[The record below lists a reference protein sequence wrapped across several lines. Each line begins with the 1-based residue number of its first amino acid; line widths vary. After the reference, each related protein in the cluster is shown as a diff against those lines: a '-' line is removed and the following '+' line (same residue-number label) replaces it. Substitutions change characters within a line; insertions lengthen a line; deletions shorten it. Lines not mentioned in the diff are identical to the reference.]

1 MPQRSVSPVAAR
13 EQLPADAFPLSA
25 AQRGIW
31 FAQHFAGDTPISIA
45 QYVELTG
52 PVDVELLAAVSRQAG
67 REFGTGYLRLIE
79 VDGLPYQVVDT
90 GIEHDLPVIDLRDAA
105 DPVAAAQEWMRA
117 EYSAPLDLLS
127 DRLGA
132 FAMLRLG
139 DEHWYWYQRIHH
151 IVLDGFGAVTMV
163 RRIAELYTAARTG
176 TQPPPSTAEDLRA
189 IVAADAAYRDSA
201 RFEADGAHWR
211 EHLAGMAEPVGLAG
225 RTAPVDAHPI
235 VAAGELPSATAE
247 LIDAVARAE
256 SSGVAPIVVAAFAA
270 YLAAAT
276 SAAEVTLSLPVSGR
290 TTAALRRSGGMVA
303 NVVPLR
309 LRVDPAITV
318 GALIRAAQG
327 ELTSALRRQR
337 YRQEDIVRDL
347 GWAVDEAASFGP
359 TVNLMMIDTRITLGE
374 VVGRTHV
381 LTSGLI
387 EDLFLNLYPG
397 VGGETTH
404 LDFQANPN
412 LYAPDELAGHHSRFL
427 DFLHGFLAAGTAAP
441 LRDVPVLNPTE
452 RAELLPARGPAGLPP
467 RTLPDL
473 LIAGA
478 TRDLDAIAVRAGDR
492 ALTYREVLAYASRVA
507 RLLIAQGAGPETA
520 VAVAIPRS
528 MESVL
533 ATWAVALTGAAFVP
547 IDPGLPADRIEH
559 MVGDSGVQ
567 AGVTVAAAR
576 PALPGHLTWLALDDP
591 ATAAIVADQDPATVT
606 AADRRAPAHPDQP
619 AYLIYTSGSTGLPK
633 AVVVP
638 HRGLANLAAGSGAAF
653 GVTAE
658 AVVAHAVSPSF
669 DISVEELLVTFAA
682 GATLAVVP
690 PHAYAGEEL
699 AEVLRAHEVTCLNVT
714 PAVVGSLDP
723 ASLPAVRT
731 VVVGGDACPPEL
743 VARWAG
749 RRLLNGYGPT
759 ETTVTATLSAPLS
772 PDGPVTIGSPATGMT
787 ALVLDPWLRPVPPGV
802 TGELYLGGPG
812 LARGYHRRNGLTASR
827 FVANPYAPGERMY
840 RTGDL
845 VRWRRAGERLELDYA
860 GRTDFQVKVR
870 GYRIEL
876 GEIDAALEH
885 RPEVEFALTIGA
897 TTPAGATALVSY
909 VVATPG
915 CEVQP
920 EALKAAVGETLPGYM
935 VPSVI
940 MVLDAV
946 PLTPVG
952 KVDRRALPAPDFG
965 ARPGVHRAPSTPREE
980 TLAGLFAEVLGL
992 DAVGVDENFFALGG
1006 DSIVSI
1012 QLVSR
1017 ARAAGLRFS
1026 ARDVFERKTVAA
1038 LAAVAADA
1046 ADTAVTELP
1055 GGGVGPIPITPIVAA
1070 MLAQGPTWHRY
1081 GQAALLA
1088 VPSDAD
1094 AAQLTNAVQ
1103 ALVDRHDILRSTLHE
1118 GDGWAWTAAAPGAVD
1133 AAALVE
1139 VIEVAEPEVPEQV
1152 VEAAL
1157 QAAADRLDPAAG
1169 PLARFVLLRPAAPA
1183 GTPLLWLVLHH
1194 LVVDGVSWRI
1204 LVPDLVTAWAGGE
1217 LEPVGTSFRRW
1228 AHATV
1233 EQAEARVGELP
1244 VWQAIAAVPD
1254 PPLGRRA
1261 ADPAVDV
1268 VATAGERRTT
1278 VPGAIA
1284 ATAVDVLPELFHCG
1298 ADDVLLAALAMAV
1311 ARWRGR
1317 TRTLFTMEG
1326 HGREESVLPGA
1337 DLARTVGW
1345 FTSVYPIALDLTGI
1359 DLADAFAGG
1368 PAAGAAIKAVKEQVR
1383 AIPDKG
1389 VGYGMLRYLNPA
1401 TAPVL
1406 AAGPTPQISVNYLG
1420 RATTDSDGSHW
1431 LPRRFAGTT
1440 DERAPLPAVVDINA
1454 ILGTAGLEITWTYAS
1469 GILDAAEVDELARHW
1484 ADALAA
1490 LAAHAERPGAG
1501 GHTPSDFPL
1510 TTVTQEQLVR
1520 WEREYPNLAQV
1531 WPLSPLQYGLLFHA
1545 WYDTDTAD
1553 GYTVQTRL
1561 TLAGR
1566 VDGARLRAAA
1576 QVLVDRHENLRVAF
1590 VETPDGPR
1598 QLVLADAEVSWRDTD
1613 LTHLPPRERAREL
1626 DRVLAVDAGTR
1637 FDLARPPLIR
1647 FQLVRTDAD
1656 TYTLLMTNH
1665 HLVLDGWST
1674 PLLVRELLTV
1684 YIAAGLGAPVAD
1696 VLPPAP
1702 SYREF
1707 LAWLAEQRPADGN
1720 DSLTVWRRALT
1731 GVDAPTRAVP
1741 TLAGIRS
1748 TESGMVSVDL
1758 PATAVARLEATTR
1771 AAGAT
1776 VNVAVQAAWALLLT
1790 MLTGRTDVVFGGTVS
1805 GRPPQLPG
1813 VEEMVGLFINTLPVR
1828 VRLDPAETV
1837 GELLARVQ
1845 AEQAALLDHQ
1855 HVGLAAIHEAVG
1867 LPELF
1872 DTLTVFESY
1881 PVDREALSQSLDI
1894 AGMRVLDVAGTDATP
1909 YPLNLMVIP
1918 LHAVPGEP
1926 GDRLRLTI
1934 KFMADHLPEP
1944 AAARLLDRFV
1954 ALLEQIA
1961 ADPHRR
1967 VAAVQHCDRAELA
1980 ALAPV
1985 RGPASVPART
1995 LPEVLTA
2002 AAALDPDAVAVS
2014 AGTDSM
2020 TYRELDAWSNR
2031 FARVLLR
2038 RGVGAEVFVVLA
2050 LTRSVESVVA
2060 VWALAK
2066 TGAAFA
2072 PLDPNYP
2079 VERIEHILT
2088 DSEAPIG
2095 VTVRATGETLP
2106 GTIDWLLLD
2115 DLATIRRAMTVP
2127 DDPITDAERG
2137 GAIRLDQTAYLIYTS
2152 GSTGKPKAVL
2162 LSHRGI
2168 ADLVAAQHESLDLE
2182 PSARALQVA
2191 SPSFDASVFE
2201 LLTAHAVGGHLVLS
2215 PPEVYGGPE
2224 LERLLR
2230 DRRVSHAVI
2239 TPSVLATM
2247 DPRELPDL
2255 RVLAVAGEASGPE
2268 LTAQW
2273 AVGRRMLNLYGPT
2286 EFSIWATGPGE
2297 LRPGEPVTVG
2307 GPIRGAAVLVLDT
2320 WLRPVPMGVEGE
2332 LYLAG
2337 PAIARGYFN
2346 RFAMTAARFVANPWG
2361 APGERM
2367 YRTGDM
2373 VRWIEVPRDGR
2384 AVRELEY
2391 LGRSDF
2397 QVKIRGLRIELGEI
2411 DAVLAADDAVD
2422 YAATIG
2428 LPGPAGEP
2436 VLVSYVVPVPGR
2448 TPGELDAERLRSR
2461 VAGVLPGYMV
2471 PAHLVVLDEVPLT
2484 PVGKLDRKA
2493 LPVPDFTV
2501 SQRPYL
2507 APRTA
2512 VERAVAEVFAEVLG
2526 TERVSVDHSFFELG
2540 GNSLSAT
2547 KVVARVNAALNA
2559 TVALRDLFDAPTA
2572 AQLAARVVPAVDGPS
2587 GLPVLAPRLRPDRVP
2602 LSPAQQRMWVLNR
2615 LEPDSPAYNIAVA
2628 LRLTGVL
2635 DTAAMRRALAAV
2647 VRRHESLRTVYP
2659 ADAEGPRQVVVGVEV
2674 AAPEPAVQPIDD
2686 GAALRAA
2693 IAELACA
2700 GFDLTT
2706 DPPLRI
2712 GLFRLP
2718 VDAGAVP
2725 EHVIA
2730 LVVHHIS
2737 ADGASMA
2744 PLAADL
2750 MTAYA
2755 TETAGGTA
2763 ELPPLPVQYADY
2775 ALWHRELLGDE
2786 DDPTSRTAAQTA
2798 FWRETLVGAPESIE
2812 LAADRPRPAVPSLRG
2827 TDLPFTVDADL
2838 HRRLA
2843 ALAAATGVSLFMVVH
2858 AAFAVLLARL
2868 GSTRD
2873 VVLGT
2878 AVAGR
2883 GEPALDG
2890 MVGMFV
2896 NTLALRTEVDP
2907 DRSFRE
2913 LLGAVRERDL
2923 AAFAHAD
2930 VPFERLVQHLDP
2942 PRSTAHHPIFQVTLS
2957 LQNYTEP
2964 VLELPGLRITV
2975 EDLDRDATQF
2985 DLALDLREH
2994 TDGTDQAGIDAV
3006 LTYATDLFDPGTA
3019 EAMARRWVALLAT
3032 VAGNADVRV
3041 GDLDLLLP
3049 EERSRLVPAT
3059 DPRAAAATTTLPGL
3073 LARTAAA
3080 HPDRIALIAGET
3092 VLTYRELDRRA
3103 TDVARLLVAAGA
3115 GPETVVALGLPRGA
3129 DLWIGM
3135 WAAAKAG
3142 AAFLPVDPKHP
3153 SDRIE
3158 HMLTDSGA
3166 LLGLTVAA
3174 HRDRLPGSAHWLVL
3188 DTTAPAPASGD
3199 GRATPLPGT
3208 VHPDRPAWMIYTS
3221 GSTGIPKGVT
3231 VTHRGLADLV
3241 AAQRDLLRL
3250 DERARVLQVASPS
3263 FDASV
3268 FEALMAF
3275 GTGAACV
3282 VAPPDV
3288 FGGTALAELIAA
3300 EQVTHMVITPSALS
3314 TLEPESTPS
3323 VRVLA
3328 VAGEAVGAEVVR
3340 RWARGRTMLNLYG
3353 PTETTIW
3360 ATASAPLTPDAPV
3373 TIGGPVAGARAVV
3386 LDARLRPVPAGVAGE
3401 LYLAGPGLA
3410 RGYHG
3415 RADLNATRFVADPY
3429 GGAGERMYR
3438 TGDLVRWTRDGE
3450 LEYLGRTDFQVKVR
3464 GQRIELGEIDAV
3476 LTRAAGVDFA
3486 VTLGVAGPGGGTAL
3500 AAYVVPE
3507 PGADLDLTRLRAHAA
3522 ETLPGYMVPSAF
3534 VVLDAIP
3541 RNAVGKL
3548 DRAALPAPVF
3558 GGADTEYVA
3567 PATPTEQTLAALVA
3581 DLLGRDRVG
3590 TRDSFFALGGD
3601 SILAIQLVSRAKQE
3615 GITLT
3620 PLQVFEH
3627 RTVAALAAAAD
3638 DAGVAVVLEE
3648 LPGGG
3653 VGELPPT
3660 PIVRYMIERG
3670 GDFDRFAQTAVLE
3683 LPLGIT
3689 AEQLHTT
3696 LAAVVDRHDMLR
3708 ARLLRVDGDWRI
3720 VTGAPGTVDVAALV
3734 RRIEFPAD
3742 ADPVDL
3748 REFAVTELDAALN
3761 RLDPADGPVLQ
3772 FLWLDPVG
3780 TAGARPRTG
3789 RLVVV
3794 AHHLVI
3800 DGVSWRI
3807 LVPDLMAAWAQVSTG
3822 ATPVLAD
3829 TGTSMRRWAHALAE
3843 EAHSERRRAELP
3855 YWQQVVA
3862 GPDPG
3867 LAARDLDPAIDQA
3880 RTLTQVE
3887 VELPAELTTDL
3898 LTAVPAL
3905 VHGGAEDGLL
3915 TGLALAVRAWRARRG
3930 TDTADVLVRLEGHGR
3945 QEDVIPGADLSRTIG
3960 WFTSIYPVRLPVAVD
3975 VDAALAGGA
3984 ELGAAMRAVTHVM
3997 RAVPDKGLGFGMLRY
4012 LNSDTAPHL
4021 PQRLPGRI
4029 AFNYLGRYAAAD
4041 IPAGLEG
4048 LGWLPTDDLGE
4059 LPATEHPGVPLQA
4072 EVDVNAVVIDDRL
4085 RASFGFPATLLDR
4098 ADVAEL
4104 AESWV
4109 AALTALARF
4118 AHSPLGRE
4126 TAEAEQRHLA
4136 EQAAVTP
4143 GAGLGLD
4150 VLLPIRLGG
4159 DAPALFCVHPSSGM
4173 AWTYLGLADA
4183 LAPGRPIYGL
4193 QAPDLSGREPSPGSI
4208 EAFARRYLREIRAV
4222 QPDGP
4227 YHLLGWSYGGLIAHA
4242 MAAQL
4247 AAEGAEVGV
4256 LALLDADTADID
4268 GDSIEPLTAGTFVH
4282 TFGAVFGIED
4292 VPAAATAEQ
4301 AAELIAARMGGA
4313 AVVDA
4318 ATLERMAASYNASA
4332 RTRTGYRRPVFP
4344 GDAVYFHATM
4354 DSSEIFGPDGW
4365 RPYITGRLT
4374 CHDIEATH
4382 DELTAPHVLPRI
4394 ARLLDQHLGGTQ

>member
-441 LRDVPVLNPTE
+441 LRDVPVLNPAE

-1118 GDGWAWTAAAPGAVD
+1118 GDGWAWTVAAPGAVD

-1157 QAAADRLDPAAG
+1157 QAAADRLDPVAG
-1169 PLARFVLLRPAAPA
+1169 PLARFVLLRQAAPA

-1401 TAPVL
+1401 TAPEL

-1647 FQLVRTDAD
+1647 FQLVRTDVD

-1684 YIAAGLGAPVAD
+1684 YIAAGLGAPAAD

-1707 LAWLAEQRPADGN
+1707 LAWLAEQRPADGD
-1720 DSLTVWRRALT
+1720 DSLTVWRRALA
-1731 GVDAPTRAVP
+1731 GIDAPTRAVP

-1918 LHAVPGEP
+1918 LHAAPGEP

-1967 VAAVQHCDRAELA
+1967 VAAVQHCDPAELA

-1995 LPEVLTA
+1995 LPEILTA

-2182 PSARALQVA
+2182 PSARA
-2191 SPSFDASVFE
+2191 
-2201 LLTAHAVGGHLVLS
+2201 
-2215 PPEVYGGPE
+2215 
-2224 LERLLR
+2224 
-2230 DRRVSHAVI
+2230 
-2239 TPSVLATM
+2239 
-2247 DPRELPDL
+2247 
-2255 RVLAVAGEASGPE
+2255 
-2268 LTAQW
+2268 
-2273 AVGRRMLNLYGPT
+2273 
-2286 EFSIWATGPGE
+2286 
-2297 LRPGEPVTVG
+2297 
-2307 GPIRGAAVLVLDT
+2307 
-2320 WLRPVPMGVEGE
+2320 
-2332 LYLAG
+2332 
-2337 PAIARGYFN
+2337 
-2346 RFAMTAARFVANPWG
+2346 
-2361 APGERM
+2361 
-2367 YRTGDM
+2367 
-2373 VRWIEVPRDGR
+2373 
-2384 AVRELEY
+2384 
-2391 LGRSDF
+2391 
-2397 QVKIRGLRIELGEI
+2397 
-2411 DAVLAADDAVD
+2411 
-2422 YAATIG
+2422 
-2428 LPGPAGEP
+2428 
-2436 VLVSYVVPVPGR
+2436 
-2448 TPGELDAERLRSR
+2448 
-2461 VAGVLPGYMV
+2461 
-2471 PAHLVVLDEVPLT
+2471 
-2484 PVGKLDRKA
+2484 
-2493 LPVPDFTV
+2493 
-2501 SQRPYL
+2501 
-2507 APRTA
+2507 
-2512 VERAVAEVFAEVLG
+2512 
-2526 TERVSVDHSFFELG
+2526 
-2540 GNSLSAT
+2540 
-2547 KVVARVNAALNA
+2547 
-2559 TVALRDLFDAPTA
+2559 
-2572 AQLAARVVPAVDGPS
+2572 
-2587 GLPVLAPRLRPDRVP
+2587 
-2602 LSPAQQRMWVLNR
+2602 
-2615 LEPDSPAYNIAVA
+2615 
-2628 LRLTGVL
+2628 
-2635 DTAAMRRALAAV
+2635 
-2647 VRRHESLRTVYP
+2647 
-2659 ADAEGPRQVVVGVEV
+2659 
-2674 AAPEPAVQPIDD
+2674 
-2686 GAALRAA
+2686 
-2693 IAELACA
+2693 
-2700 GFDLTT
+2700 
-2706 DPPLRI
+2706 
-2712 GLFRLP
+2712 
-2718 VDAGAVP
+2718 
-2725 EHVIA
+2725 
-2730 LVVHHIS
+2730 
-2737 ADGASMA
+2737 
-2744 PLAADL
+2744 
-2750 MTAYA
+2750 
-2755 TETAGGTA
+2755 
-2763 ELPPLPVQYADY
+2763 
-2775 ALWHRELLGDE
+2775 
-2786 DDPTSRTAAQTA
+2786 
-2798 FWRETLVGAPESIE
+2798 
-2812 LAADRPRPAVPSLRG
+2812 
-2827 TDLPFTVDADL
+2827 
-2838 HRRLA
+2838 
-2843 ALAAATGVSLFMVVH
+2843 
-2858 AAFAVLLARL
+2858 
-2868 GSTRD
+2868 
-2873 VVLGT
+2873 
-2878 AVAGR
+2878 
-2883 GEPALDG
+2883 
-2890 MVGMFV
+2890 
-2896 NTLALRTEVDP
+2896 
-2907 DRSFRE
+2907 
-2913 LLGAVRERDL
+2913 
-2923 AAFAHAD
+2923 
-2930 VPFERLVQHLDP
+2930 
-2942 PRSTAHHPIFQVTLS
+2942 
-2957 LQNYTEP
+2957 
-2964 VLELPGLRITV
+2964 
-2975 EDLDRDATQF
+2975 
-2985 DLALDLREH
+2985 
-2994 TDGTDQAGIDAV
+2994 
-3006 LTYATDLFDPGTA
+3006 
-3019 EAMARRWVALLAT
+3019 
-3032 VAGNADVRV
+3032 
-3041 GDLDLLLP
+3041 
-3049 EERSRLVPAT
+3049 
-3059 DPRAAAATTTLPGL
+3059 
-3073 LARTAAA
+3073 
-3080 HPDRIALIAGET
+3080 
-3092 VLTYRELDRRA
+3092 
-3103 TDVARLLVAAGA
+3103 
-3115 GPETVVALGLPRGA
+3115 
-3129 DLWIGM
+3129 
-3135 WAAAKAG
+3135 
-3142 AAFLPVDPKHP
+3142 
-3153 SDRIE
+3153 
-3158 HMLTDSGA
+3158 
-3166 LLGLTVAA
+3166 
-3174 HRDRLPGSAHWLVL
+3174 
-3188 DTTAPAPASGD
+3188 
-3199 GRATPLPGT
+3199 
-3208 VHPDRPAWMIYTS
+3208 
-3221 GSTGIPKGVT
+3221 
-3231 VTHRGLADLV
+3231 
-3241 AAQRDLLRL
+3241 
-3250 DERARVLQVASPS
+3250 LQVASPS

-3748 REFAVTELDAALN
+3748 REFAVTELDAALD

-3843 EAHSERRRAELP
+3843 EAHSERRRAELS

-3887 VELPAELTTDL
+3887 VELPAEITTDL

-4021 PQRLPGRI
+4021 PPRLPGRI

-4344 GDAVYFHATM
+4344 GDAVYFHATV

-4374 CHDIEATH
+4374 SHDIEATH